1 MHTLNSGTFTP
12 FLDDEEKPK
21 ATFIVQKKNRFDLYN
36 DRVLMLTT
44 QRVISIQKWD
54 KQMNS
59 TNSTQKSKEI
69 FHAKILY
76 QMRQSKRQNKETS
89 SRETSK

>member
-54 KQMNS
+54 K
-59 TNSTQKSKEI
+59 
-69 FHAKILY
+69 
-76 QMRQSKRQNKETS
+76 
-89 SRETSK
+89 